1 LNAKLKERELRINQL
16 SAKQRSEEETKQLE
30 SFEQTRQRLA
40 AADERVSE
48 LQSKLEETTEKWS
61 QALGNEKI
69 AVETIDELQSK
80 HTKRWAEF
88 TNAMEQGDIVQEE
101 HTGEATPLDEKE
113 AQAKQITQL
122 QHKLNQA
129 FENVRQAESTRENL
143 KEALSMNE
151 SLQAK
156 VDEFKAKYLA
166 VQAGRTSAN
175 SRPSPSEP
183 GSATPKEKDPS
194 QTPREKEPSQTPREK
209 DPSQVTNAPS
219 SSADKPNSA
228 PSSTADKPSS
238 APSSSADKPSSA
250 PSDAREKAEKMH
262 REHRRMRKE
271 LAAVTASKEA
281 AKAKLERAE
290 KERDGLMDA
299 NARLLKQI
307 SEKDEMNAKSLSTIL
322 HLKSMTDQVSTERDN
337 LEQQTK
343 NASQLAMAA
352 RLATN
357 AKERVSEE
365 LVKEKEALSNRVEEL
380 EKEHKAKEK
389 ELVRIKSEWS
399 NASSK
404 IAALNS
410 EISNTVKRSDELVAE
425 SEKKQEEIRKL
436 VDSVAKTERQSN
448 ETKAKLDEAI
458 KQSSGSTYTGVE
470 ESAVASSFTVDQ
482 LSTQVSV
489 LKSRLACPVCHY
501 RDKECII
508 MRCRHMHCRE
518 CVEGQMSS
526 RSRKCPTCNN
536 KFSEKDVEDI
546 WLS

>member
-1 LNAKLKERELRINQL
+1 L
-16 SAKQRSEEETKQLE
+16 SAKERSDEETKQLE
-30 SFEQTRQRLA
+30 SYEQTRQRLA
-40 AADERVSE
+40 AAGERVSE
-48 LQSKLEETTEKWS
+48 LQSKLHETTEKWS
-61 QALGNEKI
+61 QALGNEKT

-88 TNAMEQGDIVQEE
+88 TNAIEQGNNIVKEDA
-101 HTGEATPLDEKE
+101 GEATPLNEKE

-129 FENVRQAESTRENL
+129 LENVRQAESTRENL
-143 KEALSMNE
+143 KDALAMNE

-156 VDEFKAKYLA
+156 VDEFKAKYMA
-166 VQAGRTSAN
+166 VQAGRSSAN
-175 SRPSPSEP
+175 SRPSTSEP
-183 GSATPKEKDPS
+183 GSATPRERDPS
-194 QTPREKEPSQTPREK
+194 GSSTTPREKESGSATPREK
-209 DPSQVTNAPS
+209 DPSQMTNAP
-219 SSADKPNSA
+219 P
-228 PSSTADKPSS
+228 
-238 APSSSADKPSSA
+238 SSADKPSSA
-250 PSDAREKAEKMH
+250 PSDSREKVEKMH

-271 LAAVTASKEA
+271 LAAVIASKEA

-322 HLKSMTDQVSTERDN
+322 HLKSMTDQLSTERDN
-337 LEQQTK
+337 IEQQTK
-343 NASQLAMAA
+343 SASQLALAA

-365 LVKEKEALSNRVEEL
+365 LVKEKAILSTRVEEL
-380 EKEHKAKEK
+380 EEDHKTKER
-389 ELVRIKSEWS
+389 ELERVKSKWS
-399 NASSK
+399 NASGK

-410 EISNTVKRSDELVAE
+410 EIANTLKRSDELVAE
-425 SEKKQEEIRKL
+425 SDKKQEEIRKL
-436 VDSVAKTERQSN
+436 VDSVAKAEWQAS
-448 ETKAKLDEAI
+448 EAKAKLDEAI
-458 KQSSGSTYTGVE
+458 KQSSGSNIVGA
-470 ESAVASSFTVDQ
+470 ESAAAAASSFTVDQ
-482 LSTQVSV
+482 LTTQVSV
-489 LKSRLACPVCHY
+489 LKGRLACPVCHY

-508 MRCRHMHCRE
+508 MRCRHMHCRH

>member
-1 LNAKLKERELRINQL
+1 
-16 SAKQRSEEETKQLE
+16 
-30 SFEQTRQRLA
+30 
-40 AADERVSE
+40 
-48 LQSKLEETTEKWS
+48 
-61 QALGNEKI
+61 
-69 AVETIDELQSK
+69 
-80 HTKRWAEF
+80 
-88 TNAMEQGDIVQEE
+88 
-101 HTGEATPLDEKE
+101 
-113 AQAKQITQL
+113 
-122 QHKLNQA
+122 
-129 FENVRQAESTRENL
+129 
-143 KEALSMNE
+143 
-151 SLQAK
+151 
-156 VDEFKAKYLA
+156 
-166 VQAGRTSAN
+166 
-175 SRPSPSEP
+175 
-183 GSATPKEKDPS
+183 
-194 QTPREKEPSQTPREK
+194 
-209 DPSQVTNAPS
+209 
-219 SSADKPNSA
+219 
-228 PSSTADKPSS
+228 
-238 APSSSADKPSSA
+238 
-250 PSDAREKAEKMH
+250 MH

-271 LAAVTASKEA
+271 LAAVVASKEA

-322 HLKSMTDQVSTERDN
+322 HLKSMTDQVSAERDN

-343 NASQLAMAA
+343 SASQLALAA

-365 LVKEKEALSNRVEEL
+365 LVKEKAALSTRLEEL
-380 EKEHKAKEK
+380 EKDQKAKER

-399 NASSK
+399 NASGK

-410 EISNTVKRSDELVAE
+410 EITNTVKRSDELVAE

-436 VDSVAKTERQSN
+436 VDSVAKAEWQAS
-448 ETKAKLDEAI
+448 EAKIKLDEAI
-458 KQSSGSTYTGVE
+458 KQSSGSGIVGT
-470 ESAVASSFTVDQ
+470 ESAAAAASSFTVDQ

-489 LKSRLACPVCHY
+489 LKGRLACPVCHY

-508 MRCRHMHCRE
+508 MRCRHMHCRH

>member
-1 LNAKLKERELRINQL
+1 LRINEL
-16 SAKQRSEEETKQLE
+16 SAKQRSEEETKKLE
-30 SFEQTRQRLA
+30 SFEHTRQQLSA
-40 AADERVSE
+40 AEERVSG
-48 LQSKLEETTEKWS
+48 LQSKLQETTEKWS
-61 QALGNEKI
+61 QALGNEKV

-101 HTGEATPLDEKE
+101 HTGEANPLDEKE
-113 AQAKQITQL
+113 AQAKQITKL

-143 KEALSMNE
+143 KEALNMNE

-166 VQAGRTSAN
+166 VQAGRSSAN
-175 SRPSPSEP
+175 SRPSTSEP
-183 GSATPKEKDPS
+183 GSATPKEKEPS

-209 DPSQVTNAPS
+209 DPSQATNAPP
-219 SSADKPNSA
+219 SSADKT
-228 PSSTADKPSS
+228 SSGPPDS
-238 APSSSADKPSSA
+238 
-250 PSDAREKAEKMH
+250 REKAEKMH

-271 LAAVTASKEA
+271 IAAVTASKEA
-281 AKAKLERAE
+281 AKAKLDRAE

-343 NASQLAMAA
+343 SASQLALAA

-365 LVKEKEALSNRVEEL
+365 LVKEKAALSNRLEEL
-380 EKEHKAKEK
+380 ENDHKAKER

-399 NASSK
+399 NASGK

-410 EISNTVKRSDELVAE
+410 EITNTVKRSDELVAE

-436 VDSVAKTERQSN
+436 VDSVAKSERQAS
-448 ETKAKLDEAI
+448 EIKAKLDEAV
-458 KQSSGSTYTGVE
+458 KQSSGSSTVGAE
-470 ESAVASSFTVDQ
+470 ETAAASSFTVDQ

>member
-1 LNAKLKERELRINQL
+1 L

-30 SFEQTRQRLA
+30 SFEQTREELA
-40 AADERVSE
+40 AAEERVSE
-48 LQSKLEETTEKWS
+48 LQSKLQETTEKWS
-61 QALGNEKI
+61 QALGNEKV

-143 KEALSMNE
+143 KEALTMNE

-166 VQAGRTSAN
+166 VQAGRSSAN
-175 SRPSPSEP
+175 SRPSTSEP
-183 GSATPKEKDPS
+183 GSATLKEKEPS
-194 QTPREKEPSQTPREK
+194 QTPREKEASLTPREKEASLTQREK

-219 SSADKPNSA
+219 SSADKP
-228 PSSTADKPSS
+228 SSGPPDS
-238 APSSSADKPSSA
+238 
-250 PSDAREKAEKMH
+250 REKAEKMH

-281 AKAKLERAE
+281 AKAKLDRAE

-343 NASQLAMAA
+343 SASQLALAA

-365 LVKEKEALSNRVEEL
+365 LVKEKAALSYRLEEL
-380 EKEHKAKEK
+380 EKDHKAKER

-399 NASSK
+399 NASGK

-410 EISNTVKRSDELVAE
+410 EITNTVKRSDELVAE

-436 VDSVAKTERQSN
+436 VDSVAKTQRQAN
-448 ETKAKLDEAI
+448 ESKAKLDEAV
-458 KQSSGSTYTGVE
+458 KQSSGSSTVGAE
-470 ESAVASSFTVDQ
+470 ESAAASSFTVDQ